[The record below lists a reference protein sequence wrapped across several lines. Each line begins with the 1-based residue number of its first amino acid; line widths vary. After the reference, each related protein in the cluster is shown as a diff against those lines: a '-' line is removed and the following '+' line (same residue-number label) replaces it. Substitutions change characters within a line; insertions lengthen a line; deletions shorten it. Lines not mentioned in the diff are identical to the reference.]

1 MSDCLFCKIR
11 DGQIPAKLVMRDD
24 RCIAFEDINP
34 QAPVHVLFV
43 PLQHI
48 PSNNALTP
56 EDRELVGHLVLSASR
71 LAAERG
77 IAESG
82 YRTVLNTGPDAGQ
95 QVFHLHLHL
104 VGGRKLRGGMG

>member
-1 MSDCLFCKIR
+1 MSDCVFCRIR

-43 PLQHI
+43 PLEHI

-56 EDRELVGHLVLSASR
+56 EHRELVGHLVVAAGR
-71 LAAERG
+71 VAAERG
-77 IAESG
+77 IADSG
-82 YRTVLNTGPDAGQ
+82 YRLVMNSGPDARQ

-104 VGGRKLRGGMG
+104 MGGRQLRGPMG

>member
-1 MSDCLFCKIR
+1 MSDCVFCKIR

-43 PLQHI
+43 PLEHI
-48 PSNNALTP
+48 PSNNAVTP
-56 EDRELVGHLVLSASR
+56 EHQELVGHLALSAAR
-71 LAAERG
+71 VAAERG

-82 YRTVLNTGPDAGQ
+82 FRLVMNTGPHACQ
-95 QVFHLHLHL
+95 NVFHLHLHL
-104 VGGRKLRGGMG
+104 LGGRQLKGPMG

>member
-1 MSDCLFCKIR
+1 MNDCLFCKIIA
-11 DGQIPAKLVMRDD
+11 GQIPGRFVYEDHELVAIR
-24 RCIAFEDINP
+24 DINP
-34 QAPVHVLFV
+34 QAPLHVLFV

-77 IAESG
+77 VAESG

-104 VGGRKLRGGMG
+104 LGGRKLKGGMG